1 MLGLNKDLGRASSIT
16 TRTFLKGPL
25 LTTHKVTGEQL
36 AAVPLLTAG
45 DGDRVGKRVKGTSVQ
60 GSDLWPFKVFN
71 QFTSTWESTFTHNI
85 YSSNP
90 NCVKVNES

>member
-25 LTTHKVTGEQL
+25 LTTHKATGEQL

-45 DGDRVGKRVKGTSVQ
+45 DGDRVGK
-60 GSDLWPFKVFN
+60 
-71 QFTSTWESTFTHNI
+71 
-85 YSSNP
+85 
-90 NCVKVNES
+90 